1 MEFIYEYP
9 RPMVT
14 VDCIVIYDCNNEFEV
29 LLIKRKNEPFMNFLA
44 LPGGFVDMDEDLKE
58 AALRELEEETGIKD
72 IEIEQFK
79 TFGKPGRDPRG
90 RNITI
95 VYYCILKDKKPEILA
110 GDDASEALWIN
121 KNELPILAFDHNEVL
136 DEFFCWKKI

>member
-1 MEFIYEYP
+1 MEFVYEYP

-14 VDCIVIYDCNNEFEV
+14 VDCIVVFNCNSELEV
-29 LLIKRKNEPFMNFLA
+29 LLIKRKNEPFKNYLA

-58 AALRELEEETGIKD
+58 AALRELEEETGLKNVT
-72 IEIEQFK
+72 IEQFK

-95 VYYCILKDKKPEILA
+95 VFYCIIKDKKPETRA
-110 GDDASEALWIN
+110 GDDASEAIWIN

-136 DEFFCWKKI
+136 EEFFCWKKA